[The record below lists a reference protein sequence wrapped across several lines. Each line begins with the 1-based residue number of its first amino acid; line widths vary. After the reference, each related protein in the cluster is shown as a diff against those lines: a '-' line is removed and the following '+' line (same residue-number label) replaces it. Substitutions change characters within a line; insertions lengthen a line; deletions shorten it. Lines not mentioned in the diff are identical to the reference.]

1 MAARHDQQAQPST
14 AGAWWDSP
22 TGSGVIGGA
31 VGGVGAVVLHGVLD
45 QLLSGGGLLSYLLA
59 VVGALVLVAVV
70 SLVLRRP

>member
-1 MAARHDQQAQPST
+1 M
-14 AGAWWDSP
+14 
-22 TGSGVIGGA
+22 
-31 VGGVGAVVLHGVLD
+31 VLHGVLD